1 MVKVSIIMPVYNG
14 YSFLEKS
21 VNSVSKQ
28 TLKDIELVC
37 VDDGSTDDSLNLLY
51 ELNKKFGFIKIIT
64 QKNQGSGIARN
75 NGIKN
80 AKGEYIAFL
89 DADDEFLDSN
99 ALKMMYSASDI
110 NNADI
115 ITANLQM
122 VDEEDNI
129 VNNFF
134 YSNNDYLFISENDV
148 ISPEMYGLPLSF
160 YKSIFKREF
169 LIKNDIY
176 FPDLKRG
183 QDPPF
188 LAKVLTSTSEI
199 PTVPVDLYGH
209 HFKSGG
215 GAESKVNTYE
225 KKHDY
230 ISHFKVTF
238 DILEKKGYFD
248 LVDRYKKKLF
258 IYLNNNFD
266 DTSLNG
272 FNIVNDVFGSDD
284 AYFEGFENRIMEF
297 RINQLINHL
306 DVATDEYF
314 FKKVKNSLLSY
325 DIWNNDLLSLHLLKK
340 CFLICSSDSFYD
352 YKRNMLIFDDDGGDD
367 LLNSKDCTEMY
378 GGIDLGNFS
387 KYMTARIDLKNFGSS
402 TNNIEILENSDSAA
416 SIFNPK
422 WFTNRLGIGTQIQS
436 MKGFIHLKIKCIN
449 DGKLEIILRGVDSR
463 NKSGQRVPIFINYTD
478 FKINNELIIEEP
490 IVVWHDEPF
499 IFNKKV
505 KNNDVVNI
513 IVKWAN
519 VN

>member
-1 MVKVSIIMPVYNG
+1 MPVYNG
-14 YSFLEKS
+14 YPFLEKS
-21 VNSVSKQ
+21 INSVSKQ
-28 TLKDIELVC
+28 TLNDIELVC
-37 VDDGSTDDSLNLLY
+37 VDDGSTDDSLELLY
-51 ELNKKFGFIKIIT
+51 ELNKKFDFIKIIT

-80 AKGEYIAFL
+80 ANGEYIAFL
-89 DADDEFLDSN
+89 DADDEFLDAD
-99 ALKMMYSASDI
+99 ALEKMYSASNI

-122 VDEEDNI
+122 IDEEDNI

-134 YSNNDYLFISENDV
+134 YSNNDYLFISKEDV

-169 LIKNDIY
+169 LIKKDIY

-209 HFKSGG
+209 HFRSGG

-230 ISHFKVTF
+230 ISHFKLTF

-258 IYLNNNFD
+258 IYLNNNFND
-266 DTSLNG
+266 ATLNG
-272 FNIVNDVFGSDD
+272 FNIVNDVFGNDD
-284 AYFEGFENRIMEF
+284 SYFEGFENRIMEF
-297 RINQLINHL
+297 RINQLIDHL
-306 DVATDEYF
+306 DVTTDEYF

-325 DIWNNDLLSLHLLKK
+325 DIWNNDLLSLQLLKK
-340 CFLICSSDSFYD
+340 CFLICSCDSFYD
-352 YKRNMLIFDDDGGDD
+352 YKTNMLILKNNGFDERVSGSDIFTE
-367 LLNSKDCTEMY
+367 KYECT
-378 GGIDLGNFS
+378 DLGKFS
-387 KYMTARIDLKNFGSS
+387 KFITARIDLKNFGSS
-402 TNNIEILENSDSAA
+402 TNDIEILENSDCAA
-416 SIFNPK
+416 SIFKPK

-436 MKGFIHLKIKCIN
+436 MKGSIHLKIKCIN
-449 DGKLEIILRGVDSR
+449 DGKLNITLRGVDSR
-463 NKSGQRVPIFINYTD
+463 NSAGERIPIYISFADLKVNG
-478 FKINNELIIEEP
+478 ESIIEKP
-490 IVVWHDEPF
+490 VTVCHDEPF
-499 IFNKKV
+499 IFEKKV
-505 KNNDVVNI
+505 VNSEIVDLI
-513 IVKWAN
+513 IQWSDIK
-519 VN
+519 